1 MSEDIVARMTIK
13 LDDVTP
19 IVSRTL
25 EVPFNIR
32 LDRLHVVFQA
42 ALAWTDTHLWEMSFG
57 RSGYGIPDPAYGT
70 DGPSDARKTTLAQ
83 ALEGTR
89 RKTFQY
95 LYDFGDGWDHSVK
108 IERIEPA
115 DPHLTYPRIMEAIG
129 ERPPEDSGGPW
140 GYPEMLEALGNPQH
154 EYHEE
159 ALERLGDDYDP
170 NSQPDISWIKERLET
185 LAKEWAPKPRRKR

>member
-1 MSEDIVARMTIK
+1 MSDGLVMRMVIA
-13 LDDVTP
+13 LDGITP
-19 IVSRTL
+19 VVSRTL
-25 EVPFNIR
+25 EVPLNIR
-32 LDRLHVVFQA
+32 LDRLHAVFQA

-57 RSGYGIPDPAYGT
+57 RSGYGIPDPDYGF
-70 DGPSDARKTTLAQ
+70 DGPADARKTTLAQ

-89 RKTFQY
+89 RKTFRY

-115 DPHLTYPRIMEAIG
+115 DPQLAYPRIIDATG

-140 GYPEMLEALGNPQH
+140 GYPEMLEALGNPHH

-159 ALERLGDDYDP
+159 ALDRLGEHYDP
-170 NSQPDISWIKERLET
+170 NRQPDITWIEEKLAS
-185 LAKEWAPKPRRKR
+185 LAKQWAPKPRRAR